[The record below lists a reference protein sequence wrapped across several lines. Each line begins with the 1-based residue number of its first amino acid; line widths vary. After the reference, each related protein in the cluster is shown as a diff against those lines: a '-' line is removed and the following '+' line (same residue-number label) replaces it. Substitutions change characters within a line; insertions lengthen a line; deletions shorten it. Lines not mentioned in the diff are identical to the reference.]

1 MSEHDIGAKRTPT
14 LDEIEKL
21 SDLIRRSLPRVSRFD
36 HDLLTA
42 AQSALEAQ
50 RDQLQQAREI
60 IDALNRLR
68 HLSSGSAI
76 IARLDPILEK
86 AAAFKRANP
95 APVATNEHHGK

>member
-1 MSEHDIGAKRTPT
+1 MSSAKRVPTPDVID
-14 LDEIEKL
+14 LM
-21 SDLIRRSLPRVSRFD
+21 SDNLRNHIVEVIWPNPYGFRD
-36 HDLLTA
+36 IAD
-42 AQSALEAQ
+42 ALEAQ

-95 APVATNEHHGK
+95 APAATKE